1 MLIQYSNLVLRFILE
16 MLALVA
22 FGYWGFM
29 IGRGMIE
36 KIGIGIGAPLLAAL
50 VWGMFCSPGAP
61 MPVSGLLRL
70 ILELT
75 IFGLATAALYTSG
88 HPTMAIIFGLTVVI
102 NRFLM
107 YVWGQ

>member
-1 MLIQYSNLVLRFILE
+1 MLIQYSNLVLRFLLE
-16 MLALVA
+16 LFALVA
-22 FGYWGFM
+22 FGYWGFK
-29 IGRGMIE
+29 IGRGMIV

-50 VWGMFCSPGAP
+50 VWGMFGSPGAP
-61 MPVSGLLRL
+61 MPVSGLLHL

-88 HPTMAIIFGLTVVI
+88 HPAMAAIFGLTVVI
-102 NRFLM
+102 NRLLM